1 MKAILSDKN
10 ICCKKEW
17 PDCKYNPAIFYQN
30 YVRSLKRAAKDI
42 AFMKDFY

>member
-1 MKAILSDKN
+1 MKAILSNKN
-10 ICCKKEW
+10 IFSKKEW
-17 PDCKYNPAIFYQN
+17 PDCIDNPAIFYQN